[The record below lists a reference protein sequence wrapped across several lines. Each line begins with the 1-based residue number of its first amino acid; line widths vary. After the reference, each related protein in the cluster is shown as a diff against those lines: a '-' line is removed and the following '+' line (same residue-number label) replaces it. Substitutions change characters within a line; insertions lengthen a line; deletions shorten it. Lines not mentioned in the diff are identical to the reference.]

1 MFGEQ
6 RQIVIFVLTAE
17 QSDFLPVNTN
27 LVFTAG
33 SSDGDSLCF
42 NVVIIDN
49 SIAELDESFTL
60 TLSSLTPSILS
71 VAGDGGQA
79 TVTIIDNE
87 GMQLCLCASC
97 ATIIVN
103 AMFVLV

>member
-1 MFGEQ
+1 M
-6 RQIVIFVLTAE
+6 TAE

-42 NVVIIDN
+42 DVVIIDN

-60 TLSSLTPSILS
+60 ILNSLTPSVFS
-71 VAGDGGQA
+71 VAGNGGQA
-79 TVTIIDNE
+79 TVTIIDDE
-87 GMQLCLCASC
+87 GMQLCWCASC
-97 ATIIVN
+97 ATIVNIIVN
-103 AMFVLV
+103 AMEIYNAYWSEWN

>member
-1 MFGEQ
+1 
-6 RQIVIFVLTAE
+6 LTAE

-60 TLSSLTPSILS
+60 ILSSLTPSVFS
-71 VAGDGGQA
+71 VAGNGGQA
-79 TVTIIDNE
+79 TVTISDNE
-87 GMQLCLCASC
+87 GMQLCWCASC

-103 AMFVLV
+103 TMEIYILYWSEWN